1 MDNELEKKRKEK
13 IEGFKIT
20 FDDLDD
26 IPDVPDDDDFPDI
39 TDNDGIDITSNDDFG
54 ESDDFQFSD
63 TPQEITSYS
72 EEAFSE
78 PELTKSELRACR
90 RSDKKR
96 RKRKAKK
103 NRVIFRVVW
112 ITMIL
117 FTSIIIGEFVMVGV
131 NDMLAVGREEK
142 KTVSVTIPK
151 NASIDQITDI
161 LVTNHV
167 INNETFFKIFATITK
182 STSGFTQGTF
192 DIDTN
197 KDYLAIINYMQSD
210 MNRTDVVTLQF
221 PEGYTV
227 EDYSK
232 LLEKNKVCS
241 ADAFINLC
249 NSDELDED
257 YTFLKDIKNTK
268 DRYYRLEGYLFPD
281 TYDFYVGEKV
291 DSVVEKF
298 LANYRRKIYGK
309 KARVLGYDKKM
320 TIAQRAETINMT
332 MEQVLT
338 LASLIQAEAANK
350 DDMYMVSA
358 ILHNRL
364 ATIPNDGINEN
375 GESGLAYL
383 QLDSTKYYPYASL
396 TDIPVKER
404 KTFKS
409 TYNTYDHIGLPPG
422 PICNPG
428 LEAIEAALTV
438 GETEYY
444 YFCHKSAT
452 ATEPAVAYYAKTMEE
467 HTENLKAAG
476 LL

>member
-1 MDNELEKKRKEK
+1 MSEELEKKRQEK
-13 IEGFKIT
+13 IANFKLNISQAVEQEST
-20 FDDLDD
+20 ESSVNTE
-26 IPDVPDDDDFPDI
+26 PTVSSASTTESTAGNDVL
-39 TDNDGIDITSNDDFG
+39 N
-54 ESDDFQFSD
+54 
-63 TPQEITSYS
+63 SYS
-72 EEAFSE
+72 AHPTNENVSANKKV
-78 PELTKSELRACR
+78 LKKAKKIDR
-90 RSDKKR
+90 KR
-96 RKRKAKK
+96 RRKKAKK
-103 NRVIFRVVW
+103 NRVIFRLVW
-112 ITMIL
+112 VAMVL
-117 FTSIIIGEFVMVGV
+117 FFSVMVGEYIMVGV
-131 NDMLAVGREEK
+131 NDMLGVGREEGAAV
-142 KTVSVTIPK
+142 TVTIPQ
-151 NASIDQITDI
+151 NADIDTITDI
-161 LVTNHV
+161 LYDNHV
-167 INNETFFKIFATITK
+167 INTKWFFKLYATLTK
-182 STSGFTQGTF
+182 STTGFTRGTF
-192 DIDTN
+192 DVATN
-197 KDYLAIINYMQSD
+197 KDYQALINYMQSD

-221 PEGYTV
+221 TEGMSLKQYAR
-227 EDYSK
+227 
-232 LLEKNKVCS
+232 LLEEKKVCS
-241 ADAFINLC
+241 AQEFLKAC
-249 NSDELDED
+249 NSDDFDE
-257 YTFLKDIKNTK
+257 YEFIGNISNAGVRPIK
-268 DRYYRLEGYLFPD
+268 LEGYLFPD

-309 KARVLGYDKKM
+309 KTRVLGYDKKM
-320 TIAQRAETINMT
+320 TIAQRAET
-332 MEQVLT
+332 
-338 LASLIQAEAANK
+338 
-350 DDMYMVSA
+350 
-358 ILHNRL
+358 
-364 ATIPNDGINEN
+364 N

>member
-1 MDNELEKKRKEK
+1 MSEELEKKRQEK
-13 IEGFKIT
+13 IANFKLNISQAVEQEST
-20 FDDLDD
+20 ESSVNTE
-26 IPDVPDDDDFPDI
+26 PTVSSASTTESTAGNDVL
-39 TDNDGIDITSNDDFG
+39 N
-54 ESDDFQFSD
+54 
-63 TPQEITSYS
+63 SYS
-72 EEAFSE
+72 AHPTNENVSANKKV
-78 PELTKSELRACR
+78 LKKAKKIDR
-90 RSDKKR
+90 KR
-96 RKRKAKK
+96 RRKKAKK
-103 NRVIFRVVW
+103 NRVIFRLVW
-112 ITMIL
+112 VAMVL
-117 FTSIIIGEFVMVGV
+117 FFSVMVGEYIMVGV
-131 NDMLAVGREEK
+131 NDMLGVGREEGAAV
-142 KTVSVTIPK
+142 TVTIPQ
-151 NASIDQITDI
+151 NADIDTITDI
-161 LVTNHV
+161 LYDNHV
-167 INNETFFKIFATITK
+167 INTKWFFKLYATLTK
-182 STSGFTQGTF
+182 STTGFTRGTF
-192 DIDTN
+192 DVATN
-197 KDYLAIINYMQSD
+197 KDYQALINYMQSD

-221 PEGYTV
+221 TEGMSLKQYAR
-227 EDYSK
+227 
-232 LLEKNKVCS
+232 LLEEKKVCS
-241 ADAFINLC
+241 AQEFLKAC
-249 NSDELDED
+249 NSDDFDE
-257 YTFLKDIKNTK
+257 YEFIGNISNAGVRPIK
-268 DRYYRLEGYLFPD
+268 LEGYLFPD

-298 LANYRRKIYGK
+298 LANYRRKLSGK
-309 KARVLGYDKKM
+309 KTRVLGYDKKM